1 MCAVSCRDPP
11 CYETRMTIAYTVTA
25 DFDSLEVASEW
36 VRWLQDGHLAEVLH
50 GGASHAAIVR
60 VEPTEANPLRF
71 EARYHFPS
79 MQVFQRYEKEF
90 APKLRA
96 EGLAKFPASRGARM
110 SRALGEVL
118 TELKA

>member
-1 MCAVSCRDPP
+1 
-11 CYETRMTIAYTVTA
+11 MTIAYTVTA

-36 VRWLQDGHLAEVLH
+36 VRWLQDGHLAEVLQ

-118 TELKA
+118 TELKAP